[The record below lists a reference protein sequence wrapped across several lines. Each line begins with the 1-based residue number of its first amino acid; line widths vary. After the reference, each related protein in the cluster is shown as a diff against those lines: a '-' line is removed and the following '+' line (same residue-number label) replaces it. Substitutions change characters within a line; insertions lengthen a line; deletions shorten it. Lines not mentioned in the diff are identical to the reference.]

1 MAAGEATAA
10 AAGTA
15 AEDRQIPPAPRHLTV
30 QPARMIGA
38 PVAATLPQPFLLP
51 FPPPETLKASIE
63 RCTS

>member
-1 MAAGEATAA
+1 
-10 AAGTA
+10 
-15 AEDRQIPPAPRHLTV
+15 
-30 QPARMIGA
+30 MIGA